1 MPPPSLEQYRGS
13 LEEYNA
19 HLEQYRLKVEE
30 QRANGALDLPTYRQN
45 MNQYYEGLQR
55 YQDGIKAYKESA
67 GGAAVTQRHDPK
79 ASEEQAAAVT
89 RHIAVVQSQA
99 STRLAQLRLVSPPPS
114 APPIGPAYDF
124 GQVRGALADAK
135 RQTLAGLDGPD
146 LEAMRLYVDQR
157 FPTGEQLSVE
167 RFEWNPGGVVRADSV
182 RALTGDVDRVYE
194 SLKALKGISVDLRI
208 TSRPTEASVTV
219 AAITK
224 KLSATTD
231 STMSLFRG
239 LYRYTVVK
247 PGFKTVTG
255 ELDLVNDSRGLDC
268 ILNRDGQPDGP
279 LPCNRR

>member
-1 MPPPSLEQYRGS
+1 MYASRRPPFAVCAVLAVAAGLLISSEPGHGQTKVGPSSRSAGGGGVRVPATPPAPPPPAVSRMPPRSLEQYRGS

-19 HLEQYRLKVEE
+19 HLERYRLKVEE

-55 YQDGIKAYKESA
+55 YQDGIKAYKEST
-67 GGAAVTQRHDPK
+67 GGSAVTQRHDPK

-194 SLKALKGISVDLRI
+194 SLKTLKGI
-208 TSRPTEASVTV
+208 
-219 AAITK
+219 
-224 KLSATTD
+224 
-231 STMSLFRG
+231 
-239 LYRYTVVK
+239 
-247 PGFKTVTG
+247 
-255 ELDLVNDSRGLDC
+255 
-268 ILNRDGQPDGP
+268 
-279 LPCNRR
+279 